1 MIACDKLDFNTLSK
15 IVNSEKK
22 ICFSICVLD
31 IIILLFP
38 PPTAS
43 VESGSQLVGTQI
55 TTLVSVIL
63 LEHSLQ

>member
-1 MIACDKLDFNTLSK
+1 MIACDKLDFNTLGK

-22 ICFSICVLD
+22 VRFSIHVIDNINLP
-31 IIILLFP
+31 FS

-43 VESGSQLVGTQI
+43 MESGSQLVGTQI